1 MKKCLSDTKFARLR
15 FNTSLKRMIIFSRYP
30 CCSLSSH
37 LLLVVRN
44 PRLLTKMITST
55 MLRKLPKKK
64 AMKMN
69 TSMTRMMMDVLE
81 SISIS
86 MILKLSR
93 SNFLNYILQS
103 FVVLKQKKI
112 ISSEL
117 TDGVPLNN
125 LTVQHWRT
133 TDCYLPCTLQQV
145 SACTLRLD
153 QTEWDTWSGRLSRKD
168 SDLHTRQMVGSLI
181 VWGSAILQYCRLGS
195 CP

>member
-1 MKKCLSDTKFARLR
+1 
-15 FNTSLKRMIIFSRYP
+15 
-30 CCSLSSH
+30 
-37 LLLVVRN
+37 
-44 PRLLTKMITST
+44 MITST

-125 LTVQHWRT
+125 LTVQH
-133 TDCYLPCTLQQV
+133 
-145 SACTLRLD
+145 
-153 QTEWDTWSGRLSRKD
+153 
-168 SDLHTRQMVGSLI
+168 
-181 VWGSAILQYCRLGS
+181 
-195 CP
+195 

>member
-15 FNTSLKRMIIFSRYP
+15 FNTSLKRMIIFWRYP
-30 CCSLSSH
+30 CYSLSSH

-55 MLRKLPKKK
+55 ILRKLPKKK

-125 LTVQHWRT
+125 LTVQH
-133 TDCYLPCTLQQV
+133 
-145 SACTLRLD
+145 
-153 QTEWDTWSGRLSRKD
+153 
-168 SDLHTRQMVGSLI
+168 
-181 VWGSAILQYCRLGS
+181 
-195 CP
+195 

>member
-15 FNTSLKRMIIFSRYP
+15 FNTSLKRMIIFWRYP

-125 LTVQHWRT
+125 LTVQH
-133 TDCYLPCTLQQV
+133 
-145 SACTLRLD
+145 
-153 QTEWDTWSGRLSRKD
+153 
-168 SDLHTRQMVGSLI
+168 
-181 VWGSAILQYCRLGS
+181 
-195 CP
+195 